1 MSAVSH
7 KYYLGK
13 NGTFTFSNG
22 IDNKDIKSVAINQ
35 ETAAEADVTT
45 RGSGNEQ
52 EFAFV
57 RKNTTIEVV
66 CLDHA
71 CEVGETGT
79 ITHALL
85 TGASGPTLP
94 TGVYQVMSISQ
105 PEELDGAVEFTISLR
120 KTPSV
125 TGA

>member
-1 MSAVSH
+1 MPVSH

-13 NGTFTFSNG
+13 NGNFSFSNG
-22 IDNKDIKSVAINQ
+22 IENKDIKSVSINQ

-45 RGSGNEQ
+45 RGSGDEQ

-66 CLDHA
+66 VLDHS
-71 CEVGETGT
+71 CVQGNTGT
-79 ITHALL
+79 ITHSL
-85 TGASGPTLP
+85 ASGATGPTIP

-120 KTPSV
+120 KSPSV
-125 TGA
+125 TG

>member
-1 MSAVSH
+1 MAVSH

-13 NGTFTFSNG
+13 NGNFAFSNG
-22 IDNKDIKSVAINQ
+22 IDNKDVKSVSINQ

-45 RGSGNEQ
+45 RGSGDEQ

-57 RKNTTIEVV
+57 RRNTTVEVV
-66 CLDHA
+66 CLDHT
-71 CEVGETGT
+71 CSIGETGT
-79 ITHALL
+79 ITHSIS

-94 TGVYQVMSISQ
+94 SGVYQVMSVSQ

-125 TGA
+125 SGV